1 MIVLSFITIDVII
14 IVIWAIVSPY
24 KGEEREVHSSNIFLK
39 EVFVGCSCK
48 HETKFMITLYCYKGL
63 LLIFG
68 LFLTWQTRYAKFK
81 IRNESKD
88 IAMAIYNVVATSVIG
103 VICVT
108 ILARTTKHNAMYA
121 VLAAS
126 IWLCNTTT
134 LFLTFVPKVSLS
146 LTDFFFIDVK
156 VFSEKFHEWSFYLT
170 AKCKSKSYC

>member
-1 MIVLSFITIDVII
+1 MIVLGFITIDVII
-14 IVIWAIVSPY
+14 IVIWAAVSPY
-24 KGEEREVHSSNIFLK
+24 TKEEREVSPLGHSSNIFLK

-48 HETKFMITLYCYKGL
+48 HETKFMIVLYCYKGL

-68 LFLTWQTRYAKFK
+68 FFLTWQTRYAKFK

-108 ILARTTKHNAMYA
+108 ILARTTKHDAMYA
-121 VLAAS
+121 VVAAS
-126 IWLCNTTT
+126 IWLCTTTT

-146 LTDFFFIDVK
+146 LTHFFWLFRV
-156 VFSEKFHEWSFYLT
+156 VSLT
-170 AKCKSKSYC
+170 L

>member
-1 MIVLSFITIDVII
+1 MIVLGFITIDVII
-14 IVIWAIVSPY
+14 IVVWAIVSPY
-24 KGEEREVHSSNIFLK
+24 ESEEREVSPSEHSSNIFLK

-48 HETKFMITLYCYKGL
+48 HETKFIIVLYCYKGL

-108 ILARTTKHNAMYA
+108 ILAKTTKHNAMYA
-121 VLAAS
+121 VVAAS

-134 LFLTFVPKVSLS
+134 LLLTFVPKVSLQ
-146 LTDFFFIDVK
+146 LTDFFHLFRVISLMA
-156 VFSEKFHEWSFYLT
+156 FL
-170 AKCKSKSYC
+170 SYY

>member
-1 MIVLSFITIDVII
+1 MIVLGFVTIDVII
-14 IVIWAIVSPY
+14 IVVWAAISPY
-24 KGEEREVHSSNIFLK
+24 TYEEREVSPSEHSTNIFLK

-48 HETKFMITLYCYKGL
+48 HETKFMIALYCYKGL

-88 IAMAIYNVVATSVIG
+88 IAMSIYNVVATSVIG

-108 ILARTTKHNAMYA
+108 ILARTTKHDAMYA
-121 VLAAS
+121 VVAAS

-146 LTDFFFIDVK
+146 LTIFI
-156 VFSEKFHEWSFYLT
+156 FI
-170 AKCKSKSYC
+170 